1 MARSVP
7 IGTVW
12 PSSTLTSLRVPA
24 TGDGISVFTLSVWT
38 STRRSY
44 LFTLSPGCFSHF
56 PIVPS
61 VTDSP
66 SLGIFSS
73 KAMTLPL
80 VRGQLAHLGRDL
92 RRVGHE
98 PVFLCFVVRHR
109 GHLRATDAHHR
120 GIQIAERLLR
130 DQRGDLGARAEH
142 AVVLIHDQTLSGL
155 PRFPKHRLHV
165 KRAEAAE
172 VYDIDRETLAG

>member
-1 MARSVP
+1 GGGPGRGGGGRGGGAGGVGREARGGGGGGGGAGGARVGGPEAGAPAEGAAGAARAAEGCAAASPSAVSKMARSVP
-7 IGTVW
+7 IATVW

-66 SLGIFSS
+66 SFGIFSS
-73 KAMTLPL
+73 NAISLP
-80 VRGQLAHLGRDL
+80 
-92 RRVGHE
+92 
-98 PVFLCFVVRHR
+98 
-109 GHLRATDAHHR
+109 
-120 GIQIAERLLR
+120 
-130 DQRGDLGARAEH
+130 
-142 AVVLIHDQTLSGL
+142 
-155 PRFPKHRLHV
+155 
-165 KRAEAAE
+165 
-172 VYDIDRETLAG
+172 

>member
-12 PSSTLTSLRVPA
+12 PSWTLTSLSVPA
-24 TGDGISVFTLSVWT
+24 TGDGISVLTLSVWT

-44 LFTLSPGCFSHF
+44 LFTFSPGCFSHF

-66 SLGIFSS
+66 SLGILSS
-73 KAMTLPL
+73 NAILLLPL
-80 VRGQLAHLGRDL
+80 VRGELAHLRRDL
-92 RRVGHE
+92 LRTRHE

-109 GHLRATDAHHR
+109 RHFGTTEPHHR
-120 GIQIAERLLR
+120 RVQVAERFLG
-130 DQRGDLGARAEH
+130 DERGNLGARAEESL
-142 AVVLIHDQTLSGL
+142 VLLIDQQL
-155 PRFPKHRLHV
+155 PRLLLFPEH
-165 KRAEAAE
+165 
-172 VYDIDRETLAG
+172 